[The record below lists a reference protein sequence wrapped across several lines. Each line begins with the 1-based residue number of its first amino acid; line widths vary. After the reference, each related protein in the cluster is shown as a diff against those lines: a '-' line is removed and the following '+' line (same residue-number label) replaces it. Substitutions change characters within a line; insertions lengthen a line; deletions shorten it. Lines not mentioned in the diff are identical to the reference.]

1 MTNAHNIPDAIEWHE
16 GMLLA
21 PQHFQLAAQR
31 QEELLHYH
39 LAAAAPFHW
48 GVRHLEY
55 DPGLLVTGTF
65 RVLEL
70 EAVMPDG
77 LLVSYAGDPEHT
89 LEARLAE
96 HAEDARNGP
105 LTVRLA
111 VPARRRP
118 SEPFAGS
125 LPRYRSV
132 AGREVMDENTGEG
145 PLEVPFRRPAPS
157 LLVSPTAPDRRTT
170 PHRYVSFPLAR
181 VALVGETFAPV
192 QDFVPPTLQVGVG
205 SPMGALA
212 GGVVKR
218 VREKAVFLSEKVRA
232 ATAVGKGGSV
242 AELQGMVQSLSAEL
256 PRLEAMLGAGVSHPY
271 TLYLALCSLAG
282 RLAAVRPAEV
292 PPLFAPYDHD
302 DPRASFAPVV
312 AFCTRMLDGVQE
324 AFRATAFL
332 FEEGSFNLALRPEWK
347 ARTLVV
353 GVTGQT
359 GMTEAEVVAW
369 FDEAR
374 IGSRSRMP
382 SLRERRILGAAR
394 KRIDT
399 FGELEL
405 IGGKGT
411 VLFAVAAEPEFIE
424 PGEILQV
431 AHPAERTGR
440 ARPRDI
446 VLYNRTQV

>member
-1 MTNAHNIPDAIEWHE
+1 MTNAYHIPDAIQWHE

-39 LAAAAPFHW
+39 MAAAAPFHW
-48 GVRHLEY
+48 GVRHLEF

-77 LLVSYAGDPEHT
+77 LLVSYAGDPEQP
-89 LEARLAE
+89 LEADLALS
-96 HAEDARNGP
+96 AEEARSGP
-105 LTVRLA
+105 LTVHLA

-118 SEPFAGS
+118 NEPFAGS
-125 LPRYRSV
+125 FARYRSV
-132 AGREVMDENTGEG
+132 AGREVVDENTGEA
-145 PLEVPFRRPAPS
+145 PLEVPFLRPAPS
-157 LLVSPTAPDRRTT
+157 LLVGATAP
-170 PHRYVSFPLAR
+170 HKYVSFPIAR
-181 VALVGETFAPV
+181 VALVGETFAV
-192 QDFVPPTLQVGVG
+192 TDFVPPALRVGTG
-205 SPMGALA
+205 SPVGAMA
-212 GGVVKR
+212 GGLAKR
-218 VREKAVFLSEKVRA
+218 VREKAVYLSEKVRA
-232 ATAVGKGGSV
+232 ATAVGKGGAV
-242 AELQGMVQSLSAEL
+242 AELQAMVQSLAGEL
-256 PRLEAMLGAGVSHPY
+256 PHLEAMLGAGVAHPY
-271 TLYLALCSLAG
+271 PLYLALCSLAG

-292 PPLFAPYDHD
+292 PPLFRPYDHA
-302 DPRASFAPVV
+302 DPRASFQPVV
-312 AFCTRMLDGVQE
+312 EFCTRMLDSVQE
-324 AFRATAFL
+324 TFRATAFH
-332 FEEGSFNLALRPEWK
+332 FEEGSFNLALRPDWM

-359 GMTEAEVVAW
+359 GMTEAEVVTW

-382 SLRERRILGAAR
+382 SIRERRIRGAER

-411 VLFAVAAEPEFIE
+411 VLFAVRVEPEFIAPDE
-424 PGEILQV
+424 VLQV
-431 AHPAERTGR
+431 AHPAEHTGR
-440 ARPRDI
+440 ARPREV
-446 VLYNRTQV
+446 VLYNRNRV